1 MKHRENRGKNRGRDT
16 MSSTTITT
24 ITQYGPVS
32 KMTSPAF
39 YERAPQRLSRYRTYP
54 LYLHRH
60 FHPSTFFLSRDF
72 LSCTFHCHLSGRV
85 L

>member
-1 MKHRENRGKNRGRDT
+1 

-72 LSCTFHCHLSGRV
+72 L
-85 L
+85 